1 MSNTDSFIDEVSD
14 EVRRDKL
21 YATFKRWGWVGVL
34 FVVVVV
40 GAAAWNEWN
49 KAQEAATAAAA
60 GDALYGALVISDPAE
75 RLAALEALSAQDP
88 VTRLLVAAEANAAGE
103 LATSVETYQALAND
117 MDQPK
122 PYRDLAALRA
132 VMAQAGQ
139 TPAAERIAALQQ
151 LALPGQ
157 TFAILA
163 QEQLALALIEDGQ
176 IEAARAQLV
185 AIAADATATEGLR
198 GRVETLMVALDAP
211 AAEVAEDAAEAATPA
226 GQTEPAAN

>member
-1 MSNTDSFIDEVSD
+1 MSNTDSFIDEVSE

-21 YATFKRWGWVGVL
+21 FATFKRWGWVGVL

-40 GAAAWNEWN
+40 GGAAWNEWN
-49 KAQEAATAAAA
+49 KAQKAEAAAAA
-60 GDALYGALVISDPAE
+60 GDALYDALIISDPAE

-88 VTRLLVAAEANAAGE
+88 VTRLLVAAEANAAGA
-103 LATSVETYQALAND
+103 LATSVATYQALATD

-122 PYRDLAALRA
+122 VYRDLAALRA

-157 TFAILA
+157 TFSLLA

-176 IEAARAQLV
+176 IAAARAQIE
-185 AIAADATATEGLR
+185 AIAADATASEGLR

-211 AAEVAEDAAEAATPA
+211 TEAGAEAADATDA